1 MEACAALRDV
11 GIYNVHFVMVLFCM
25 MYVGQS
31 YRTAVRLYAEFRG
44 EVPERM
50 HSYLCGELLRHG
62 LEVGPGVLLTRL
74 AGGGVKDEN

>member
-11 GIYNVHFVMVLFCM
+11 GIENVHIVMVLFCM
-25 MYVGQS
+25 MYAGQS
-31 YRTAVRLYAEFRG
+31 YRTSVRLYAEFRD

-50 HSYLCGELLRHG
+50 HCYLCGELLRHG

-74 AGGGVKDEN
+74 AGEGVKDEN